1 MPGGGG
7 SFRCNCQHSI
17 HKKRKQQ
24 LSCKEAAKTL
34 QGLQHVQEGALLE
47 GALSHLPR
55 EPLLVVQKENLG
67 KQGDV
72 SLKQT
77 RCKHG
82 HAVRSR
88 QGKSGIQRNSEKTI
102 GRSQGESATE
112 SCRTSLSSAPIQREP
127 AGAWSEQERAQMSSN
142 ASNPD
147 SLYPSTVSEF

>member
-1 MPGGGG
+1 MSPEEDVLNISSCSAYATGVGGGVGG

-34 QGLQHVQEGALLE
+34 QGLQHVPEGALLE

-88 QGKSGIQRNSEKTI
+88 QGKSGIQRKQLEEAKESQPQSPVEPASPALLFRGSQQAP
-102 GRSQGESATE
+102 GRSRGG
-112 SCRTSLSSAPIQREP
+112 LK
-127 AGAWSEQERAQMSSN
+127 
-142 ASNPD
+142 
-147 SLYPSTVSEF
+147 